1 MVSYTAII
9 PQRRN
14 YYERFSMFA
23 TQGWKDLIEDVK
35 PMLEAYNR
43 IDTAESF
50 EEFHK
55 RKGQVDILLWL
66 LSLQET
72 SEQTYEELANETS
85 V

>member
-1 MVSYTAII
+1 MQPELEKY
-9 PQRRN
+9 

-23 TQGWKDLIEDVK
+23 TQGWKDLIEDAK
-35 PMLEAYNR
+35 TMLEAYNR
-43 IDTAESF
+43 IDTAETF
-50 EEFHK
+50 EDFHK

>member
-1 MVSYTAII
+1 MQPELEKY
-9 PQRRN
+9 
-14 YYERFSMFA
+14 YYERFGMFA
-23 TQGWKDLIEDVK
+23 TQGWKDLIEDAK
-35 PMLEAYNR
+35 TMLEAYNR

-72 SEQTYEELANETS
+72 SEQTYEELANETT

>member
-1 MVSYTAII
+1 MQPELEKY
-9 PQRRN
+9 

-23 TQGWKDLIEDVK
+23 TQGWKDLIEDAK
-35 PMLEAYNR
+35 NMLEAYNR

-50 EEFHK
+50 EDFHK